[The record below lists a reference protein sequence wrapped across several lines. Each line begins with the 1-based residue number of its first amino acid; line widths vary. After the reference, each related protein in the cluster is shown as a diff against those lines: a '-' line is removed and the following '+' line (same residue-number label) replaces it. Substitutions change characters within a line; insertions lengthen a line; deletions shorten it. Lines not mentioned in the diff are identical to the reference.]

1 MSLNGIIWI
10 IMQQSRS
17 WNMFTPDA
25 FLTVI
30 NLISKNLFNHPFF
43 DGLTIINTM
52 KLFAKKRNIN
62 LDNIVTVKIK
72 IWNI

>member
-1 MSLNGIIWI
+1 
-10 IMQQSRS
+10 
-17 WNMFTPDA
+17 MFTPDA

-72 IWNI
+72 I